1 VLPNTFIAGV
11 QKCGTTALHHILTQH
26 PDIFIPR
33 APQEIHFFDVDEN
46 FRKGIEWY
54 ESLFRE
60 WNGQRI
66 IAQTSPLYLFEP
78 VVPSRIHAAIPDA
91 RFIVILRN
99 PVDRAYSH
107 YWHEVKHGAE
117 ALSFEAALDKES
129 ERIREGFEGR
139 RHFSDVGCADFLQVS
154 LEGFAEARQTHGVR
168 NPARLPRSR
177 LAHTLARALTKVSP
191 RIGNAINR
199 VNLKPAQYAPMN
211 NATRQL
217 LQRRLEDEVRQTAS
231 LTGLDLGAW
240 LR

>member
-1 VLPNTFIAGV
+1 LSRYFG
-11 QKCGTTALHHILTQH
+11 L
-26 PDIFIPR
+26 FPR
-33 APQEIHFFDVDEN
+33 E
-46 FRKGIEWY
+46 
-54 ESLFRE
+54 
-60 WNGQRI
+60 
-66 IAQTSPLYLFEP
+66 
-78 VVPSRIHAAIPDA
+78 
-91 RFIVILRN
+91 RFLILRFE
-99 PVDRAYSH
+99 D
-107 YWHEVKHGAE
+107 
-117 ALSFEAALDKES
+117 LSQDLDHLLH
-129 ERIREGFEGR
+129 R
-139 RHFSDVGCADFLQVS
+139 CADFLQVS